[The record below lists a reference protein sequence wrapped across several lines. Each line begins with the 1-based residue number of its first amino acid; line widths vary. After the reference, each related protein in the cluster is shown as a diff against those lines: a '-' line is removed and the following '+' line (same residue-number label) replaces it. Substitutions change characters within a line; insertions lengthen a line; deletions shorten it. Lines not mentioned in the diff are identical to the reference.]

1 MDAVHKKRT
10 KKRRRTVI
18 SPDEIEKLEES
29 FEKEQKPDRITKL
42 ELAKQLSKPESFVNI
57 WFQNRRAKERKI
69 NNFNK
74 PQNMYPPC
82 ESKNG
87 TRDKET
93 TVNMLYVENPSL
105 SALLAHQSHWLIMSY
120 CDRDRVR
127 RASSVVNNCFKEH
140 LAEFL
145 PNLAGMILIWP
156 SFVQMVPARCL
167 SIGHTGYK

>member
-69 NNFNK
+69 NSLNR

-93 TVNMLYVENPSL
+93 TVKYVICKTSIFFQL
-105 SALLAHQSHWLIMSY
+105 FLAY
-120 CDRDRVR
+120 
-127 RASSVVNNCFKEH
+127 
-140 LAEFL
+140 
-145 PNLAGMILIWP
+145 
-156 SFVQMVPARCL
+156 
-167 SIGHTGYK
+167 